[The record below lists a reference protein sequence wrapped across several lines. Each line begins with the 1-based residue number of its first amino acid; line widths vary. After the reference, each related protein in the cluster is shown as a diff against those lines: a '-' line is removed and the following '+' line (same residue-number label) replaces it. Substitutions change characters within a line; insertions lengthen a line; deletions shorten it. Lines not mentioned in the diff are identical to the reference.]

1 MESDEEDL
9 ENVSGEEEE
18 EEEEEGSDVEEGNVL
33 KANDKTMEIEMDS
46 TSLHLSEIDSYWLQR
61 KINEYIKDAVKSQDL
76 AEQIV
81 AIMINEDE
89 REREVHLADLI
100 GSEYYELIKL
110 LLSNGKVIAYVTKW
124 RQAQS
129 DQDKNEITSMIL
141 NDPSVDGKEII
152 ESLEGKGGVTGLKK
166 QSMPSRRIKAHSEKE
181 DEEALREEE
190 KNTLGLEMNLK
201 PSNKKIDLAA
211 LELTS
216 SSYLSHKRSIKLPK
230 NSKRVLKP
238 GYEEIHIPATANKY
252 NDPAFVNSQRLVAIR
267 DMPEW
272 FHAGFGNTERL
283 NLVQSRIYESAMLSS
298 VGIHLFIHSFTL
310 SLIHSSTRSFTLSLF
325 HSLLGKPSP
334 LRSYRCW

>member
-1 MESDEEDL
+1 MDMDSGEEDL
-9 ENVSGEEEE
+9 ENVSGEE

-100 GSEYYELIKL
+100 GNEYFELINL

-152 ESLEGKGGVTGLKK
+152 ESLEGKGGVTGLKR
-166 QSMPSRRIKAHSEKE
+166 QSMPSRRMKAHSEKE

-201 PSNKKIDLAA
+201 PSNKKIDLAS

-298 VGIHLFIHSFTL
+298 VGIYSFIRSFVHSF
-310 SLIHSSTRSFTLSLF
+310 IRSFV
-325 HSLLGKPSP
+325 HSLKLTLTPK
-334 LRSYRCW
+334 YQF

>member
-1 MESDEEDL
+1 MDMDSGEEDL
-9 ENVSGEEEE
+9 ENVSGEE

-100 GSEYYELIKL
+100 GNEYFELINL

-152 ESLEGKGGVTGLKK
+152 ESLEGKGGVTGLKR
-166 QSMPSRRIKAHSEKE
+166 QSIPY
-181 DEEALREEE
+181 
-190 KNTLGLEMNLK
+190 
-201 PSNKKIDLAA
+201 
-211 LELTS
+211 S
-216 SSYLSHKRSIKLPK
+216 S
-230 NSKRVLKP
+230 
-238 GYEEIHIPATANKY
+238 
-252 NDPAFVNSQRLVAIR
+252 
-267 DMPEW
+267 
-272 FHAGFGNTERL
+272 
-283 NLVQSRIYESAMLSS
+283 
-298 VGIHLFIHSFTL
+298 
-310 SLIHSSTRSFTLSLF
+310 
-325 HSLLGKPSP
+325 
-334 LRSYRCW
+334 